1 MSATPAQIRAWS
13 EEVARDPGTLAFLPL
28 AEAYRQAG
36 RRDAALRLCL
46 RGLERNPTNVEAH
59 YLLGLLY
66 REGGEPVKA
75 FDEWDMAL
83 SLDPE
88 HAGARRE
95 IGLLCAERGEWGSTL
110 RHLERAAA
118 ADPADDEVR
127 DALTRARSAAGEP
140 AAPPAASAD
149 SAQRVEAAPV
159 ASAPAPSAPTTP
171 AASPWDAAQAEFR
184 GLTAERG
191 ILGALLMDGQGFVVA
206 GEMRAEGVDRGP
218 EVAAALHGASAEA
231 ERALRHLGL
240 GTWRGMLVETPET
253 VVRIAPAED
262 AMLAVAASR
271 EVPTGWTL
279 RVAARAA
286 AVAARLLGVDGNGGG
301 RG

>member
-1 MSATPAQIRAWS
+1 VSATPAQIRAWS
-13 EEVARDPGTLAFLPL
+13 EEVARDPGTLAFVPL
-28 AEAYRQAG
+28 AEAYRRAG

-46 RGLERNPTNVEAH
+46 RGLERNPTHVEAH

-66 REGGEPVKA
+66 REGGEAVKA

-95 IGLLCAERGEWGSTL
+95 IGLISAERGEWGSAL

-118 ADPADDEVR
+118 ADPADEDVR
-127 DALTRARSAAGEP
+127 DALARVRAQSGQAPSAEAPASSAPSAGA
-140 AAPPAASAD
+140 AAPPA
-149 SAQRVEAAPV
+149 P
-159 ASAPAPSAPTTP
+159 APA
-171 AASPWDAAQAEFR
+171 PWDAAQAEFR
-184 GLTAERG
+184 SLTAERG
-191 ILGALLMDGQGFVVA
+191 ILGALLMDAQGFVVA
-206 GEMRAEGVDRGP
+206 GEMRAEGVDRAP

-253 VVRIAPAED
+253 TVRIAPAADD

-271 EVPTGWTL
+271 EVPTGWAL
-279 RVAARAA
+279 RIASRAA
-286 AVAARLLGVDGNGGG
+286 AVAARLLGTGDGGG
-301 RG
+301 KG

>member
-95 IGLLCAERGEWGSTL
+95 IGLVCAERGEWGSAL

-118 ADPADDEVR
+118 ANPADDEVR
-127 DALTRARSAAGEP
+127 DALARARAQSGTP
-140 AAPPAASAD
+140 AAP
-149 SAQRVEAAPV
+149 
-159 ASAPAPSAPTTP
+159 SAPAPPAQAAPTTTAPTAP
-171 AASPWDAAQAEFR
+171 AAPAQPVSPWDAAQAEFR
-184 GLTAERG
+184 GLIAERG

-206 GEMRAEGVDRGP
+206 GEMQAEGTDRGP

-253 VVRIAPAED
+253 TVRIAPAADD
-262 AMLAVAASR
+262 AMLALAASR

-279 RVAARAA
+279 RIAARAA
-286 AVAARLLGVDGNGGG
+286 AVAGRLLGTDEGGG
-301 RG
+301 KG